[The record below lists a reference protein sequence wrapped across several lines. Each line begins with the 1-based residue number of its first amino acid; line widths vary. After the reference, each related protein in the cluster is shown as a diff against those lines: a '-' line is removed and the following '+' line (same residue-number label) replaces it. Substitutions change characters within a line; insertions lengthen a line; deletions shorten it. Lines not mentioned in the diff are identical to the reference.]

1 MGFSSVLECRVKERK
16 RLRGRHSD
24 GGGGKLLCSGLPVLT
39 GWKWFP

>member
-24 GGGGKLLCSGLPVLT
+24 GGGGGGLLCSGLPVLT
-39 GWKWFP
+39 GWK